1 MHQIKADNSIRFLTH
16 HIGRML
22 WRGVIAMPFI
32 LGVMFA
38 YPSSGQEFRSVLTGQ
53 VTDPS
58 GAIIRGAIVTAVEN
72 STGTS
77 YTNKTTD
84 KGVYYIP
91 YVLPGTYKVTVAAN
105 GFKMFV
111 QDNVLL
117 TASQTFAQNFKLEV
131 GAVSEKVEV
140 TAAPPELETASGSGG
155 TVIDAR
161 QLESVPLNGGQ
172 VYMLI
177 GTTPGSQFT
186 QTQFGAGGGYSGT
199 RGWDV
204 TNSYSL
210 GGGVVG
216 LNQFTLN
223 GTNMTQQTGYGQM
236 NPGAWNVS
244 PNIDAIQEANVMTTT
259 YDARYGRT
267 SGGTVNIVTK
277 SGTNGFHGSA
287 DEAYEGT
294 IMNANDYQR
303 NLDGQPRPDQVQNQ
317 FHITAG
323 GPVKRNK
330 LFFFG
335 GFEGYREALSASVLE
350 HVPPA
355 YLRPGYNGN
364 SGVDFSLVQVM
375 DPQEFPNGL
384 PIYQPGT
391 AYCVTGGPVTQCN
404 DNNVAQ
410 LQFPGDAIP
419 GSQIN
424 SAGTALLNYVPLPNI
439 ASAQN
444 LAEGNNLRGTHA
456 GSL

>member
-1 MHQIKADNSIRFLTH
+1 MNRILTDNSVLCLTNRLH
-16 HIGRML
+16 RML
-22 WRGVIAMPFI
+22 GRGVVALLCI
-32 LGVMFA
+32 LGVIVA
-38 YPSSGQEFRSVLTGQ
+38 SPSFGQEFRAVLTGQ
-53 VTDPS
+53 VTDSS
-58 GAIIRGAIVTAVEN
+58 GALVRGATVTAVEN

-91 YVLPGTYKVTVAAN
+91 YVLPGTYKVTVEAN
-105 GFKMFV
+105 GFKVSV

-131 GAVSEKVEV
+131 GTVTEKVEV
-140 TAAPPELETASGSGG
+140 TGAPPELETASGSGG
-155 TVIDAR
+155 TVIDSR

-204 TNSYSL
+204 TNAYTL
-210 GGGVVG
+210 GGGVTG

-223 GTNMTQQTGYGQM
+223 GTNMTQQTGYGNM
-236 NPGAWNVS
+236 SPGAWNVS

-267 SGGTVNIVTK
+267 SGGTVNVVTK

-287 DEAYEGT
+287 DEAYEGAL
-294 IMNANDYQR
+294 MNANVYQN
-303 NLDGQPRPDQVQNQ
+303 NLDGQPRPGQVQNQ

-323 GPVKRNK
+323 GPIKRNR
-330 LFFFG
+330 LFFFF
-335 GFEGYREALSASVLE
+335 GFEGYRESLASSVLE

-364 SGVDFSLVQVM
+364 SGVDFSLVQTM

-384 PIYQPGT
+384 PIYEPGT

-410 LQFPGDAIP
+410 VQFPGNAIP
-419 GSQIN
+419 GSQVN
-424 SAGTALLNYVPLPNI
+424 SVGAALLK
-439 ASAQN
+439 
-444 LAEGNNLRGTHA
+444 
-456 GSL
+456 